1 MSGSILV
8 VDDEPEMQATL
19 VRYFTSEG
27 FSVTAVGDG
36 QAMNKTLPG
45 GNFDLVILDL
55 GLGNETGLDLLRQL
69 RETCEIAVIILTGK
83 SDPIDRVVGLELG
96 ADDYVTKPFL
106 NRELLARIN
115 AVMRRAKQQPQQT
128 NRLDTGLAGAK
139 TIFFDEWR
147 IDLVSRILTSPGGQ
161 PVLLTTAELDI
172 LIELATNAGGAVSR
186 DRLMQVAHRRPWS
199 PVDRSVD
206 VHVHNLRK
214 KLTEASSH
222 PNLIVTVRD
231 IGYMLAAERTF
242 E

>member
-1 MSGSILV
+1 MNGSILV

-36 QAMNKTLPG
+36 RAMNQKLPG

-55 GLGNETGLDLLRQL
+55 GLGNETGLDLLREL
-69 RETCEIAVIILTGK
+69 RETWEIAVIIVTGK
-83 SDPIDRVVGLELG
+83 SDPIDRIVGLELG

-106 NRELLARIN
+106 NRELLARTK
-115 AVMRRAKQQPQQT
+115 AVIRRAKQPPPADRQVAC
-128 NRLDTGLAGAK
+128 RDGAK
-139 TIFFDEWR
+139 CIIFDDWR
-147 IDLVSRILTSPGGQ
+147 IDLVSRILTSPEGQ

-172 LIELATNAGGAVSR
+172 LVELAENAGQAVSR
-186 DRLMQVAHRRPWS
+186 DRLMQVAHRRSWS

-214 KLTEASSH
+214 KLTDESSH
-222 PNLIVTVRD
+222 PNIIVTVRD
-231 IGYMLAAERTF
+231 IGYMLAAEATF